1 MSERENLKL
10 LSIRVEPLVLKLL
23 DDQVRQHTYWKR
35 NTIINLLLKTILTKC
50 TDRQLYDMM
59 RSAIYRD
66 VEVDVKF
73 DIIAH
78 SNE

>member
-35 NTIINLLLKTILTKC
+35 NTIINLLLKTILTKY

>member
-10 LSIRVEPLVLKLL
+10 LSIRVEPIVLKLL
-23 DDQVRQHTYWKR
+23 DEQVQLHTYWKR
-35 NTIINLLLKTILTKC
+35 NTIINLLLKTILTRF

-59 RSAIYRD
+59 RCAIYRD
-66 VEVDVKF
+66 AETDIKF
-73 DIIAH
+73 DVISH